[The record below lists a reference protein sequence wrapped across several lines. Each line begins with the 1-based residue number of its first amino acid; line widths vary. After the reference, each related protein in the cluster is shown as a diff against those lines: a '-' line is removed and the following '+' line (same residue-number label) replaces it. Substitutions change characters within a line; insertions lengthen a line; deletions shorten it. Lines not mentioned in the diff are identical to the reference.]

1 MTIAVILQIGVSGPE
16 KAKMA
21 ANYVPT
27 SVVNYNQLIFTI
39 INASTEL
46 SENCDEDALNPF
58 EWDQQRWHWPISF
71 HDASRH
77 PQEVKALSGGR
88 WSWVGQPKEI
98 HTDVEFAMNE
108 VLLLL
113 CMHKVLWLLG

>member
-27 SVVNYNQLIFTI
+27 SVVDFNQLIFTI

-46 SENCDEDALNPF
+46 SENRDEDALNPF
-58 EWDQQRWHWPISF
+58 E
-71 HDASRH
+71 
-77 PQEVKALSGGR
+77 
-88 WSWVGQPKEI
+88 
-98 HTDVEFAMNE
+98 
-108 VLLLL
+108 
-113 CMHKVLWLLG
+113 